1 MNTIKTLHI
10 FLRLVGLV
18 GIAFFMTGCPNPQQE
33 QSLTQIQS
41 QISVL
46 SNEVRDSF
54 HQTEEARVESYQK
67 LAEDIRLLQQNQAD
81 ASATNDQLITA
92 LNAIEAK
99 LDEYN
104 DRMAKLNERLDS
116 TETALTERITSL
128 SEQVNDMGHETTII
142 PGTPTQRPT
151 TPPPTG
157 VSDQSLPS
165 VPTTTETPEQPPVD
179 SVDSEESQFY
189 HSVYTAYV
197 NGDFERAIGGFQKFL
212 DTYPQ
217 SELADISQFWIAES
231 FFSLG
236 EYETAN
242 QEYDRLLQKYPNSDK
257 VPAALFGKA
266 DAYLKLERQIE
277 AISHLRYIVNQFPNS
292 PIAQKAAERLKALG
306 E

>member
-1 MNTIKTLHI
+1 MNTIKKIHTVLH
-10 FLRLVGLV
+10 LTWVVGLSLL
-18 GIAFFMTGCPNPQQE
+18 MTGCPNPQQE

-54 HQTEEARVESYQK
+54 QQTEEARIESYQK
-67 LAEDIRLLQQNQAD
+67 LAEDIRLLQQNQAN
-81 ASATNDQLITA
+81 ASATNDQLISA

-104 DRMAKLNERLDS
+104 DRMAKLSERLDS

-128 SEQVNDMGHETTII
+128 SDQVNDMGRETTIT
-142 PGTPTQRPT
+142 PGAPSQRPI
-151 TPPPTG
+151 TPSTE
-157 VSDQSLPS
+157 VSEPSLPS
-165 VPTTTETPEQPPVD
+165 VPATTESPMQAP
-179 SVDSEESQFY
+179 VDSEESQFY

-292 PIAQKAAERLKALG
+292 PIAQKAAERLQALG

>member
-1 MNTIKTLHI
+1 MNILKGTKK
-10 FLRLVGLV
+10 FLFLACLVGFSLL
-18 GIAFFMTGCPNPQQE
+18 ITGCPNPQQE

-46 SNEVRDSF
+46 SNEMREAF
-54 HQTEEARVESYQK
+54 KQTEDERIASYEK
-67 LAEDIRLLQQNQAD
+67 MVEDIRLLQKNQANT
-81 ASATNDQLITA
+81 SATNDQLLTA

-104 DRMAKLNERLDS
+104 ARMIKLNERLDS

-128 SEQVNDMGHETTII
+128 SEQVNDMGRETTIT
-142 PGTPTQRPT
+142 PGQPVQQ
-151 TPPPTG
+151 PPSPSG
-157 VSDQSLPS
+157 PSVPSVPSLPS
-165 VPTTTETPEQPPVD
+165 APETPQDTTQE

-217 SELADISQFWIAES
+217 SELADIAQFWIAES

-242 QEYDRLLQKYPNSDK
+242 QEYDRMLEKYPRSDK

-266 DAYLKLERQIE
+266 DAYLKLDRQIE

-292 PIAQKAAERLKALG
+292 PIAQKAAERLRALG